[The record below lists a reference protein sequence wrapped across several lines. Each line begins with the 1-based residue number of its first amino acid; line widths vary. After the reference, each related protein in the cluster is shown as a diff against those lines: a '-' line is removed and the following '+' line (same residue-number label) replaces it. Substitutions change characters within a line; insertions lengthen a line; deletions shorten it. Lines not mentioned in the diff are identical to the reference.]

1 VPKVR
6 VKTETLIISGGENR
20 VLKII
25 CKFLL
30 LAAAVAFG
38 AAGIYIEMERALI
51 PERYG
56 QTTEVIVS
64 EGRSAGE
71 AAAEFERMGAV
82 TNGRELARWMVRNG
96 IDKKLLPG
104 MYRVTAGR
112 PKDVAA
118 QLSSMKPEVP
128 SVTILPGALFEDI
141 SFLLGAN
148 GTELL
153 TAALGRDENF
163 PAQMKDL
170 LPGKGR
176 DRIVLLAPE
185 TYAVTSGDNRA
196 DRLISAASGMWW
208 KQHGAFIPEGTTS
221 ADVGSLGVLASVVQ
235 KEALID
241 SDRPIIAG
249 VFKNRLEIGMPL
261 QSCATVVHAWRLR
274 GVKIS
279 SVSYNDVKIDSPF
292 NTYIHKGLP
301 PENIGTPSASSWNAA
316 LDPAD
321 TDMLFF
327 FAREDGS
334 HVFTR
339 TYKEHLE
346 AQKK

>member
-1 VPKVR
+1 MR
-6 VKTETLIISGGENR
+6 
-20 VLKII
+20 
-25 CKFLL
+25 
-30 LAAAVAFG
+30 
-38 AAGIYIEMERALI
+38 RALI

-56 QTTEVIVS
+56 QTIEVNVL
-64 EGRSAGE
+64 EGQSARDIS
-71 AAAEFERMGAV
+71 AEFERAGAV
-82 TNGRELARWMVRNG
+82 SKGSELARWMIRRG

-112 PKDVAA
+112 PEDVAS
-118 QLSSMKPEVP
+118 QLASMKPEVP
-128 SVTILPGALFEDI
+128 RVTLLPGALFEEI
-141 SFLLGAN
+141 SSPLGKN

-153 TAALGRDENF
+153 DAALAQDDNF
-163 PAQMKDL
+163 PAPMRNL
-170 LPGKGR
+170 LPEKNK
-176 DRIVLLAPE
+176 DRIVLLAPD

-196 DRLISAASGMWW
+196 DRLVAAASDMWW
-208 KQHGAFIPEGTTS
+208 KRHGALIPEKTTS
-221 ADVGSLGVLASVVQ
+221 ADIASLGVLASVVQ

-241 SDRPIIAG
+241 ADRPIIAG
-249 VFKNRLEIGMPL
+249 VFKNRLKIDMPL

-274 GVKIS
+274 GVKIT

-301 PENIGTPSASSWNAA
+301 PESIGLPSESSWNAV
-316 LDPAD
+316 LRPAD

-327 FAREDGS
+327 FAREDGH

>member
-1 VPKVR
+1 
-6 VKTETLIISGGENR
+6 
-20 VLKII
+20 LKII
-25 CKFLL
+25 CKLL
-30 LAAAVAFG
+30 LLSAAVAFG
-38 AAGIYIEMERALI
+38 AAAVYIETERALT

-56 QTTEVIVS
+56 QMTEVIIS
-64 EGRSAGE
+64 EGQSAGE

-82 TNGRELARWMVRNG
+82 TKGRELARWMIRDG

-112 PKDVAA
+112 PREVAS
-118 QLSSMKPEVP
+118 QLASMRPEVP
-128 SVTILPGALFEDI
+128 GVTILPGALFEDI
-141 SFLLGAN
+141 SSMLGAN
-148 GTELL
+148 GVELL
-153 TAALGRDENF
+153 TAALERDENF
-163 PAQMKDL
+163 PEPMRDL
-170 LPGKGR
+170 LPEKDR

-196 DRLISAASGMWW
+196 DRLVAAASGMWW
-208 KQHGAFIPEGTTS
+208 KQHGALVPEGTTG
-221 ADVGSLGVLASVVQ
+221 ADIAELGVLASVVQ

-241 SDRPIIAG
+241 ADRPIIAG
-249 VFKNRLEIGMPL
+249 VFKNRLAIDMPL

-279 SVSYNDVKIDSPF
+279 TVSYNDVKVDSPF

-301 PENIGTPSASSWNAA
+301 PENIGTPSESSWNAA
-316 LDPAD
+316 LKPED
-321 TDMLFF
+321 TDKLFF

>member
-1 VPKVR
+1 
-6 VKTETLIISGGENR
+6 
-20 VLKII
+20 
-25 CKFLL
+25 LL

-38 AAGIYIEMERALI
+38 TAGIYIEKERSLI
-51 PERYG
+51 PERLG
-56 QTTEVIVS
+56 QTIEVNVS
-64 EGRSAGE
+64 EGQNASE
-71 AAAEFERMGAV
+71 AASEFERMGAV
-82 TNGRELARWMVRNG
+82 SSGSELARWMVKNG

-112 PKDVAA
+112 PEEVAS
-118 QLSSMKPEVP
+118 QLASMKPEVP
-128 SVTILPGALFEDI
+128 RVTLLPGALFGDV
-141 SFLLGAN
+141 SAPLGAD
-148 GTELL
+148 GDKLL
-153 TAALGRDENF
+153 DSALALDDNF
-163 PAQMKDL
+163 PAPMKNL
-170 LPGKGR
+170 LPEKIR

-196 DRLISAASGMWW
+196 DRLVSAASDMWW
-208 KQHGAFIPEGTTS
+208 KRHGTLVSDETTG
-221 ADVGSLGVLASVVQ
+221 ADISSLGILASVVQ

-241 SDRPIIAG
+241 TDRPIIAG
-249 VFKNRLEIGMPL
+249 VFKNRLAIGMPL

-279 SVSYNDVKIDSPF
+279 TVSYDDVKVDSPF

-301 PENIGTPSASSWNAA
+301 PENIGLPSESSWNAA
-316 LDPAD
+316 LSPAD

-327 FAREDGS
+327 FARGDGS